1 MWSHD
6 FAAYCSKLSFDQLI
20 FCCWTLFLFVGV
32 ILFLFKLCDDFCF
45 VSQPDILGHS
55 EEERCAG
62 VFRHSLCV
70 HTPQL
75 YVVGGIWYAGCATAS
90 VGGHHQCSGLHDR
103 NRIPYNLLNLCSKET
118 SGMYIII
125 CLRFL
130 FSTTFSLF
138 PFSFQNSLMFTMI
151 FFLHMKRILS
161 MGSFFLNVWFFHSSE
176 GAIFLRLCSVNVHF
190 ILILILC
197 VCVCVFFSSWHGG
210 CTDESVETVGDSGG
224 WICVCCGAHPG
235 ACSWQDSAQ
244 AHHRHTLC
252 SICSRDVCI
261 STHNHGK

>member
-90 VGGHHQCSGLHDR
+90 VGGHHQCSRLHDR
-103 NRIPYNLLNLCSKET
+103 NRIPYNLLNLCSEET
-118 SGMYIII
+118 SGKYIII

-130 FSTTFSLF
+130 FSTTLSLF
-138 PFSFQNSLMFTMI
+138 PFSFLLWCPQWSSSFTWREYYQWGVFSWMFDSFI
-151 FFLHMKRILS
+151 ALKVQSFLDSVLS
-161 MGSFFLNVWFFHSSE
+161 M
-176 GAIFLRLCSVNVHF
+176 
-190 ILILILC
+190 
-197 VCVCVFFSSWHGG
+197 
-210 CTDESVETVGDSGG
+210 
-224 WICVCCGAHPG
+224 
-235 ACSWQDSAQ
+235 
-244 AHHRHTLC
+244 
-252 SICSRDVCI
+252 CI
-261 STHNHGK
+261 SF